1 MKYFNYAKTCRKK
14 TGLSQNEV
22 AYLLGLKSSHF
33 ISQTELG
40 NEIPA
45 LSRCILYHILCDKQV
60 DKIFPDLS
68 EKFAL
73 DIFKRIA
80 KLSKQLQKKRQSESV
95 KRKIMNLDSI
105 AERIA
110 NKYKEL

>member
-22 AYLLGLKSSHF
+22 AYLIGLKSPHF

-40 NEIPA
+40 NENPA
-45 LSRCILYHILCDKQV
+45 LSRLLLYHILCDKQV
-60 DKIFPDLS
+60 EKIFPDLS
-68 EKFAL
+68 EKVSL

-80 KLSKQLQKKRQSESV
+80 KLSKQLQNKKQTEII
-95 KRKIMNLDSI
+95 KRKIMNLDLI
-105 AERIA
+105 AEKIA
-110 NKYKEL
+110 NKYK

>member
-14 TGLSQNEV
+14 TGLNQNEV
-22 AYLLGLKSSHF
+22 AYLIGLKSPHF

-45 LSRCILYHILCDKQV
+45 LSRLLIYHILCDKQIE
-60 DKIFPDLS
+60 KIFPDLS
-68 EKFAL
+68 EKVSL

-80 KLSKQLQKKRQSESV
+80 KLSKQLQHKKQTEII
-95 KRKIMNLDSI
+95 KRKIINLDLI
-105 AERIA
+105 AEKIA
-110 NKYKEL
+110 NKYK